1 MKINRFYKD
10 LQLELIRAKNDNLLS
25 FEKWFNNPFAPT
37 PDMENYHLPP
47 SFLEIYQ
54 KSNGMKIQWEATNI
68 EQAYGRMEFLAME
81 VVLSSWE
88 DSIYEPEDLDM
99 NEMLEF
105 FHPFDQVSPEILCGF
120 MITSN
125 ETYQSIYLN
134 MAGET
139 ETSFL
144 GLDFEGYLTML
155 YESRAYKNW
164 PIILLNI
171 KNNNLES
178 SLISDFKSDMPI
190 LFPDFDWDKYVT
202 IYQSLQL

>member
-1 MKINRFYKD
+1 MEFYEE
-10 LQLELIRAKNDNLLS
+10 LQLKLIDAKDENLITL
-25 FEKWFNNPFAPT
+25 ETWFNNPFIPSS
-37 PDMENYHLPP
+37 DIENYRLPS
-47 SFLEIYQ
+47 SFLDIYQ
-54 KSNGMKIQWEATNI
+54 KSDGMIIQWEATNI

-81 VVLSSWE
+81 AVLSSWE
-88 DSIYEPEDLDM
+88 DSIYEPEDLEM

-144 GLDFEGYLTML
+144 GLDLDGYVTML

-178 SLISDFKSDMPI
+178 SLISDFKSDMPM

-202 IYQSLQL
+202 IYQSLKL

>member
-1 MKINRFYKD
+1 MEFYEELHLKLIDAKD
-10 LQLELIRAKNDNLLS
+10 ENIITLET
-25 FEKWFNNPFAPT
+25 WFNNPLIPT
-37 PDMENYHLPP
+37 PDIENYRLPP

-54 KSNGMKIQWEATNI
+54 KSDGMRIQWEATNI
-68 EQAYGRMEFLAME
+68 EQAYGSMEFLKME
-81 VVLSSWE
+81 AVLSSWE
-88 DSIYEPEDLDM
+88 DSIYEPEDLEM

-120 MITSN
+120 MITPN

-139 ETSFL
+139 DTSFL
-144 GLDFEGYLTML
+144 DLDFDGYVTML

-171 KNNNLES
+171 QNNDLES
-178 SLISDFKSDMPI
+178 PLISDFKSDMPV
-190 LFPDFDWDKYVT
+190 LFPDFDWDKYVS
-202 IYQSLQL
+202 IYQSLKL